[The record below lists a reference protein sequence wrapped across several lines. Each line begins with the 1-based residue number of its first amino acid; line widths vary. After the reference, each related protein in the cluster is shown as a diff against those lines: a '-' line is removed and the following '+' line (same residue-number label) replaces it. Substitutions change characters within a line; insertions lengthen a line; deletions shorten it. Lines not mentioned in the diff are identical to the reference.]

1 MFDPYPI
8 KNASRRTVRS
18 TILLNFCMKW
28 ARQTCPPVSQ
38 ILTSSLLVLTLKFV
52 KFISFGKF
60 CQLEF
65 KLVKIVDNCSR
76 MENISADQSFVLI
89 NLQLHYLSLSLKFI
103 CINFPFICICN
114 LITRNMVIVF
124 NSWGPPYFPSTLSRM
139 FQFRVRSLSAVTLAK
154 LKLDFELVE
163 IVDNC
168 SRMDNILNHVIH

>member
-1 MFDPYPI
+1 
-8 KNASRRTVRS
+8 
-18 TILLNFCMKW
+18 
-28 ARQTCPPVSQ
+28 
-38 ILTSSLLVLTLKFV
+38 
-52 KFISFGKF
+52 
-60 CQLEF
+60 
-65 KLVKIVDNCSR
+65 

-124 NSWGPPYFPSTLSRM
+124 NSWGPPYFPSTLSWM

-168 SRMDNILNHVIH
+168 SRMDNILNHVIHQRTLLFFAHFPCSVRYYTKKYKYQSRFSETTNLISCKLDLVYIQSFKKQSEAKLDTPENQTGEKYEQSSDSP